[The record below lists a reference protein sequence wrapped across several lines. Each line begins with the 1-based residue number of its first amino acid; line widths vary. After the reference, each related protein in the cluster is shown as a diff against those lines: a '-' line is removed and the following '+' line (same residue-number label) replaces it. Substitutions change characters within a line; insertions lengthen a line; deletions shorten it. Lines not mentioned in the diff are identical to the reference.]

1 MWCSKR
7 SFFLGGYF
15 DSWANNGLK
24 TRQPVAP
31 DERAAM
37 DRCETDTNG
46 RTIWS
51 AERSRIADDNAR

>member
-1 MWCSKR
+1 M
-7 SFFLGGYF
+7 GANDYF

-37 DRCETDTNG
+37 DRCEIDKNG

-51 AERSRIADDNAR
+51 AERSSSAS